1 MQTTIAPRHDAS
13 APPRLVELAERT
25 GDGLQV
31 VLYWDRLTGRLW
43 VDVINRD
50 GVTMVVEAPP
60 DRALDVFYHP
70 FAHCDAVA
78 EDLFAAV

>member
-1 MQTTIAPRHDAS
+1 MQTITSSRHDVS
-13 APPRLVELAERT
+13 APPRVVELAERI

-31 VLYWDRLTGRLW
+31 VLYRDRLTGRLW

-50 GVTMVVEAPP
+50 GVPMVVEAPP

-78 EDLFAAV
+78 EALFAAV

>member
-1 MQTTIAPRHDAS
+1 MQTVTPSRHDVG
-13 APPRLVELAERT
+13 APPRVVELAERT

-50 GVTMVVEAPP
+50 GVTMVVDAPP

-70 FAHCDAVA
+70 FAYRDVVA

>member
-1 MQTTIAPRHDAS
+1 MQPITSSPHDVS
-13 APPRLVELAERT
+13 APARVVELAERM

-43 VDVINRD
+43 VDIINRD
-50 GVTMVVEAPP
+50 GITMVVEAPP

-70 FAHCDAVA
+70 FAYCDIVDA
-78 EDLFAAV
+78 LAAA